1 MWTETTRRK
10 HERGRRRYASDLTD
24 AEWVLIEP
32 HTCRQSSVW
41 AGGVRPICVVC
52 LMPSCISRGPAVSGG
67 CCRRTFHHFTTVQGY
82 FYDWRD
88 NGLFENI
95 NFHLLLSFAVTPPTL
110 ARLGTYRM
118 LSAENPPIGFGAGK
132 TEKWWIMGRSQ
143 DQFGPEGPEVST
155 SAHVA
160 LRLYGTRQKADGLLE
175 IRT

>member
-1 MWTETTRRK
+1 M
-10 HERGRRRYASDLTD
+10 AD
-24 AEWVLIEP
+24 AAEGVSAVHDPARLFLRLA
-32 HTCRQSSVW
+32 RQ
-41 AGGVRPICVVC
+41 RPV
-52 LMPSCISRGPAVSGG
+52 
-67 CCRRTFHHFTTVQGY
+67 
-82 FYDWRD
+82 
-88 NGLFENI
+88 ENI

-155 SAHVA
+155 SAHVT

>member
-1 MWTETTRRK
+1 MPAVKRL
-10 HERGRRRYASDLTD
+10 GRRRETNLRSVLD
-24 AEWVLIEP
+24 AILYMAR
-32 HTCRQSSVW
+32 T
-41 AGGVRPICVVC
+41 
-52 LMPSCISRGPAVSGG
+52 G
-67 CCRRTFHHFTTVQGY
+67 CQWRMLPKEFPPFTTVQGY